1 MQTKCKSV
9 YYQDGASNL
18 VIQKSC
24 ARDDDIDCLRP
35 NPWDG
40 QSRAYCCDV
49 NDDGAVCNDDAG
61 GYGINP
67 PSCGESVTRAR
78 THYVMRSRFFDVIIR
93 LCDLADVI
101 AGCAVCCRP

>member
-67 PSCGESVTRAR
+67 PSCGESVTWHERITSCAR
-78 THYVMRSRFFDVIIR
+78 VF
-93 LCDLADVI
+93 
-101 AGCAVCCRP
+101 G